1 MMPIEHARALIAQQ
15 AQMHNQS
22 SVTMAETDPAQTT
35 QMIVPHVNLQAPQSP
50 YLTKEQYNQL
60 SPEE

>member
-1 MMPIEHARALIAQQ
+1 
-15 AQMHNQS
+15 MHNQS